1 MTRKQRH
8 LLTRIIVAAVL
19 FLAGSLLH
27 LPELAEMAVFLVCYV
42 VVGWDIVWKAIT
54 NILHVTAVVIPI
66 GIHQP
71 AADVRDLL
79 AEIFL
84 LNTVLSGK
92 HFRNRLNQIG
102 AELPHIRVTGITAH
116 PGIAHIEN
124 VVQTRNTAGLV

>member
-54 NILHVTAVVIPI
+54 NILHFLIVQSGMIFQTTHLWHDA
-66 GIHQP
+66 GALP
-71 AADVRDLL
+71 AACPTANNKLL
-79 AEIFL
+79 
-84 LNTVLSGK
+84 
-92 HFRNRLNQIG
+92 FR
-102 AELPHIRVTGITAH
+102 PC
-116 PGIAHIEN
+116 
-124 VVQTRNTAGLV
+124 GLK

>member
-54 NILHVTAVVIPI
+54 NILHGQVFEIKVTI
-66 GIHQP
+66 
-71 AADVRDLL
+71 
-79 AEIFL
+79 IFRKL
-84 LNTVLSGK
+84 MLYLKKQEQLTIV
-92 HFRNRLNQIG
+92 
-102 AELPHIRVTGITAH
+102 
-116 PGIAHIEN
+116 
-124 VVQTRNTAGLV
+124 

>member
-54 NILHVTAVVIPI
+54 NILHGFPQFLFAFLQLPI
-66 GIHQP
+66 EFFQ
-71 AADVRDLL
+71 L
-79 AEIFL
+79 
-84 LNTVLSGK
+84 
-92 HFRNRLNQIG
+92 
-102 AELPHIRVTGITAH
+102 
-116 PGIAHIEN
+116 
-124 VVQTRNTAGLV
+124 